1 MINRKAEFIMSIIG
15 ASLATLGVFIM
26 GGLSIVM
33 IFLASFDQT
42 MTRDDFIGMS
52 FSVVFVVLNLLLALV
67 ACIFGFIAAF
77 KLKNGASVKGWSIV
91 LIVIGG
97 ICFLSYGF
105 FTGVLFLISGI
116 MSLAKL
122 SSEKNQFD
130 SF

>member
-15 ASLATLGVFIM
+15 ASLAALGVFIM
-26 GGLSIVM
+26 GGFSIIM
-33 IFLASFDQT
+33 LFAASVDPVV
-42 MTRDDFIGMS
+42 TRDDFIDMS
-52 FSVVFVVLNLLLALV
+52 FGIGFIALSLLLAIA
-67 ACIFGFIAAF
+67 ACVFGFIAAF
-77 KLKNGASVKGWSIV
+77 KLKNGVSVKGWSIV

-97 ICFLSYGF
+97 ISFFSYGF
-105 FTGVLFLISGI
+105 VTGVLFLISGI